1 MSAEEFVKDS
11 QPDADLMAAHYW
23 QIMLMELE
31 DNNEMEI
38 VGILANTPV
47 NLSGELPNPQK

>member
-1 MSAEEFVKDS
+1 MNDDFVKDS

-23 QIMLMELE
+23 QVMLQQIE

-47 NLSGELPNPQK
+47 IPGRELPNPQK